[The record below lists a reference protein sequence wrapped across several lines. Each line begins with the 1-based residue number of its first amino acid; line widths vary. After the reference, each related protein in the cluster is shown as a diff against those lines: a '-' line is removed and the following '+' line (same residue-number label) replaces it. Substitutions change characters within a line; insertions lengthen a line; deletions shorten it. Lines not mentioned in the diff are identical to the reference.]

1 MEFAFGSAV
10 SASKIVDG
18 SHTAYQQ
25 TFYDNFE
32 WGVLEN
38 ALKWR
43 MMEWTKVSNKISI
56 LLLITGSFQILSL
69 KREESD
75 I

>member
-18 SHTAYQQ
+18 SLTAYQQ

-43 MMEWTKVSNKISI
+43 MMEWTKVGNKVMVVVVGLGIDCSH
-56 LLLITGSFQILSL
+56 S
-69 KREESD
+69 KH
-75 I
+75 